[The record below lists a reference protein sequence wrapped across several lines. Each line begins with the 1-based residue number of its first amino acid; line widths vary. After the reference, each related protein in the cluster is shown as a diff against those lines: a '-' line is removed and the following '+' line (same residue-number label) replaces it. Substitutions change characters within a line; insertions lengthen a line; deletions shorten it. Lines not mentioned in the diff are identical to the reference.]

1 MVIYPK
7 RFREDEGGAVMVEA
21 AIAMTLL
28 LTLTLGF
35 VDFGYAF
42 YQWNSAAKAVQVG
55 ARMAAI
61 SDPAVAGLATVT
73 NTPPNTSDIG
83 LPVGPSGFPSYACLG
98 AGAPLC
104 NDNFSRI
111 FRGDTVGTG
120 CPARTGTQRPGMC
133 HFFPRLQPANVR
145 ITYAA
150 TGLGYWTRPGGP
162 VPTITVSLEGL
173 TFQFF
178 FLGGLLGFDDIA
190 IPSMRST
197 VTGEDLKS
205 TYL

>member
-1 MVIYPK
+1 MVIYLM
-7 RFREDEGGAVMVEA
+7 RFRKDERGAAMVEA
-21 AIAMTLL
+21 AIAMTLF

-42 YQWNSAAKAVQVG
+42 YQWNAANKAVQMG

-61 SDPAVAGLATVT
+61 STPAVNGLATAT
-73 NTPPNTSDIG
+73 DTPPVGSDVG
-83 LPVGPSGFPSYACLG
+83 APVGPNGFSSYNCLG
-98 AGAPLC
+98 AGTPLC

-133 HFFPRLQPANVR
+133 HFFPRLQPQNVR

-178 FLGGLLGFDDIA
+178 FLGGLLGFDDIT

-205 TYL
+205 SYP

>member
-1 MVIYPK
+1 MIGG
-7 RFREDEGGAVMVEA
+7 RFSGDETGSAMVEA
-21 AIAMTLL
+21 SIALTLL

-42 YQWNSAAKAVQVG
+42 YQWNAASKAVQVG
-55 ARMAAI
+55 ARSASVSAPVV
-61 SDPAVAGLATVT
+61 STLATFSD
-73 NTPPNTSDIG
+73 NPPNPTD
-83 LPVGPSGFPSYACLG
+83 VGDTIAAGAYSYTCLG
-98 AGAPLC
+98 AGTPAC
-104 NDNFSRI
+104 DGNFSRI

-120 CPARTGTQRPGMC
+120 CPALTGTQRPGMC
-133 HFFPRLQPANVR
+133 HFFPGLQPANVR

-205 TYL
+205 TYP